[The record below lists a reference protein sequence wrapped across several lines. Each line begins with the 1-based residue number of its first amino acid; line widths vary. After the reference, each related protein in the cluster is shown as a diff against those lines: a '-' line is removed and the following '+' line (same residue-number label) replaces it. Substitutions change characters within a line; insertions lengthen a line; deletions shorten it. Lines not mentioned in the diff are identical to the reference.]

1 MHLDLCTG
9 CWIKNGPPPCPIFH
23 FWTIIP
29 TILKIFDGHCVPQSY
44 TENGILDLFC
54 QKFQKVLR
62 KLSKRG
68 KFVSRG
74 GPFLTQHRLRMYIL
88 ELFTWIVS
96 ALSFGMSK
104 SFSLRFSTLLARSSI
119 DCFLGLGVVVLLERV
134 LPMLDWEDK
143 CLKEVVFLSNLFN
156 SGTTFGRPLS
166 NDLDC
171 LKNEKNILILAFLK
185 K

>member
-1 MHLDLCTG
+1 
-9 CWIKNGPPPCPIFH
+9 
-23 FWTIIP
+23 
-29 TILKIFDGHCVPQSY
+29 
-44 TENGILDLFC
+44 
-54 QKFQKVLR
+54 
-62 KLSKRG
+62 
-68 KFVSRG
+68 
-74 GPFLTQHRLRMYIL
+74 
-88 ELFTWIVS
+88 
-96 ALSFGMSK
+96 MSK

-171 LKNEKNILILAFLK
+171 LKIKQK
-185 K
+185 Y